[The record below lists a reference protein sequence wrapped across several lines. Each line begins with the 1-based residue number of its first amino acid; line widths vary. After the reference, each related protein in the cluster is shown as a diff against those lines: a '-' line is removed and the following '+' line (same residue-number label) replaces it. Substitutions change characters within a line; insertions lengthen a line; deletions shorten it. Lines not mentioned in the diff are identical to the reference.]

1 MININLQYYFLQN
14 LERTLGIDE
23 EGLAKLENEVA
34 AHKEELDSLC
44 DSTEEQKLEV

>member
-1 MININLQYYFLQN
+1 MQYYFLYN

-23 EGLAKLENEVA
+23 EALVKLETEVA